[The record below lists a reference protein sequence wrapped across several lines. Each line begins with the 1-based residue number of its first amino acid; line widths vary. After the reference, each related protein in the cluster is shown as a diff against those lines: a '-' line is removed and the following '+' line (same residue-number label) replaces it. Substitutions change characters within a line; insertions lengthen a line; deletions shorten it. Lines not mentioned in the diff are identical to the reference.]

1 MSDTIAINRF
11 KLFSKIVTK
20 LPLLQDHVD
29 LETNHPN
36 KLFRDITDL
45 FDELESE
52 RGYGS
57 RIIEEPKL
65 KETPLSDIAN
75 FKGQIEVTKT
85 FSSYH
90 KGRIIGGIIV
100 AAIGAILTGITQMD
114 LNRFVNLNFDSSII
128 FFVGIGLIIIGAI
141 MALIQAK
148 TKLNIGAYLTG
159 ESYKYKGHQQTMG
172 TESEKRERLDVVSD
186 VRITVKGYPSK
197 NSYFKPEFK
206 EILNDDLDFIFS
218 KVKKIVPK
226 YRVPSST

>member
-57 RIIEEPKL
+57 TIIEEPKL
-65 KETPLSDIAN
+65 EETPLSDVAN
-75 FKGQIEVTKT
+75 FKGLIGTTKT

-100 AAIGAILTGITQMD
+100 AAIGAILTGMTQMD

-128 FFVGIGLIIIGAI
+128 FFVGIGLIIIGTI
-141 MALIQAK
+141 IALIKAK
-148 TKLNIGAYLTG
+148 TELKIGAYLTG
-159 ESYKYKGHQQTMG
+159 ESYKYKGYQQTTG

-186 VRITVKGYPSK
+186 VRITVKGFLSE

-206 EILNDDLDFIFS
+206 EILNGDLDFVFS

>member
-1 MSDTIAINRF
+1 M
-11 KLFSKIVTK
+11 TK

-52 RGYGS
+52 RGYDS
-57 RIIEEPKL
+57 HIIEEPKL
-65 KETPLSDIAN
+65 EETPLSDVAN
-75 FKGQIEVTKT
+75 FKGLIGATKT

-100 AAIGAILTGITQMD
+100 AAIGAILTGMTQMD

-148 TKLNIGAYLTG
+148 TELNIVAYLTG
-159 ESYKYKGHQQTMG
+159 ESYKYKGHQQTTG
-172 TESEKRERLDVVSD
+172 IESERRERLDVVSD

-197 NSYFKPEFK
+197 NSYFKPELK